1 MSKTWKIILILS
13 LVLNLSIVFVAYK
26 AVQYRRYLN
35 YWLERYT
42 RVVDEFS
49 GRTVY
54 AAENALLE
62 SDEPVADRV
71 VFLGTQVTTNW
82 DIEAYFGDWEAVN
95 RGVDSQRVSGYL
107 LRFMPDVV
115 ELAHRAVVVEISS
128 YNFRP
133 QWTVK
138 EMQDYV
144 VSMADMA
151 RAHGIEPIIGTVIPP
166 RREGSST
173 RPAIMGS
180 LAFFNGW
187 VRANAEA
194 GRWRCADFNAVLA
207 DEAGYLRE
215 ELSVDLI
222 EPNEAGY
229 EAMAEAV
236 REVLAR
242 LP

>member
-1 MSKTWKIILILS
+1 MSRTWKIILVLS

-35 YWLERYT
+35 YWLDRYT

-49 GRTVY
+49 GRSVH

-62 SDEPVADRV
+62 SDKPVVDRV

-82 DIEAYFGDWEAVN
+82 DLEKHFGEWEPVN

-115 ELAHRAVVVEISS
+115 ELAPRAVVVEISS

-133 QWTVK
+133 QWTLK

-144 VSMADMA
+144 VSMADVS
-151 RAHGIEPIIGTVIPP
+151 RAHGVEPIMGTVIPP

-173 RPAIMGS
+173 PPIMDS

-187 VRANAEA
+187 IRANAEA

-207 DEAGYLRE
+207 DDAGYLRK
-215 ELSVDLI
+215 ELSADLI
-222 EPNEAGY
+222 EPNAAGY
-229 EAMAEAV
+229 EAMARAV
-236 REVLAR
+236 RAVLER

>member
-1 MSKTWKIILILS
+1 MSKTWKIILVLS

-35 YWLERYT
+35 YWLDRYT
-42 RVVDEFS
+42 KVVDEFS
-49 GRTVY
+49 GRSVY

-62 SDEPVADRV
+62 SDEPVPDRV
-71 VFLGTQVTTNW
+71 VFLGTQVTTKW
-82 DIEAYFGDWEAVN
+82 DLEKYFGDWEAVN

-115 ELAHRAVVVEISS
+115 DLAPRAVVVEISS

-133 QWTVK
+133 QWTVR

-144 VSMADMA
+144 VSMADVA
-151 RAHGIEPIIGTVIPP
+151 RSHGIEPIIGTVVPP
-166 RREGSST
+166 RREGSSAA
-173 RPAIMGS
+173 PAIMDS

-187 VRANAEA
+187 IRDNAEA
-194 GRWRCADFNAVLA
+194 GRWHCADFNAVLA
-207 DEAGYLRE
+207 GEGGYLRE
-215 ELSVDLI
+215 ELSANLI
-222 EPNEAGY
+222 EPNQAGY
-229 EAMAEAV
+229 EAMAAAV
-236 REVLAR
+236 RAVLEQ

>member
-1 MSKTWKIILILS
+1 MSKTWKIILVLS

-35 YWLERYT
+35 YWLDRYT
-42 RVVDEFS
+42 QVVDEFS
-49 GRTVY
+49 GRKVY
-54 AAENALLE
+54 AAENTLLE
-62 SDEPVADRV
+62 SDEPVEERV

-82 DIEAYFGDWEAVN
+82 DLEAYFDDWEVVN

-115 ELAHRAVVVEISS
+115 DLAPRAVVVEISS

-133 QWTVK
+133 QWTVR

-144 VSMADMA
+144 VSMADVA

-166 RREGSST
+166 RRKGASAG
-173 RPAIMGS
+173 PAIMDS
-180 LAFFNGW
+180 LAFFNDW
-187 VRANAEA
+187 VRANAET
-194 GRWRCADFNAVLA
+194 GRWRCADFNAALA
-207 DEAGYLRE
+207 DEGGYLRE
-215 ELSVDLI
+215 ELSADLI

-229 EAMAEAV
+229 KAMAEAV
-236 REVLAR
+236 RAVLAR